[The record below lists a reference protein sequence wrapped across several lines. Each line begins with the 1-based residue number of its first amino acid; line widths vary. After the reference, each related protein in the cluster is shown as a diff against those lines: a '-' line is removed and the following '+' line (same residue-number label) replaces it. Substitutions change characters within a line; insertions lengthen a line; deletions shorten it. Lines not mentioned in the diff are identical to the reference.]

1 MAFPRG
7 PVRSKDSLN
16 FSLVKEK
23 IRINEQIRAS
33 ELRVIDDI
41 DGNLGIISLSEA
53 LRHAREKGLDLIEIS
68 PNAEP
73 PIAKI
78 TDYGRFQYTS
88 QKKEREAKAKA
99 HVTETKNVQ
108 VKIGTGER
116 DLELK
121 AAKTS
126 NWLKDGHRVKL
137 DLFLPGRSKYMD
149 PKFLEERM
157 DRMLK
162 LVTEDYRIAEGP
174 AKSPKGLTVV
184 VERSGKKAPT
194 STNINEGVK
203 AE

>member
-1 MAFPRG
+1 
-7 PVRSKDSLN
+7 
-16 FSLVKEK
+16 VKEK
-23 IRINEQIRAS
+23 VRINEQIKVP
-33 ELRVIDDI
+33 ELRVIDDEE
-41 DGNLGIISLSEA
+41 GNLGVMPTREA
-53 LRHAREKGLDLIEIS
+53 IDRARAKGLDLIEVS
-68 PNAEP
+68 PTAIP

-88 QKKEREAKAKA
+88 QKKEREAKSKA
-99 HVTETKNVQ
+99 HITETKNVQ

-121 AAKTS
+121 AKKAS
-126 NWLKDGHRVKL
+126 EWLKDGHRVKL

-162 LVTEDYRIAEGP
+162 LVTEEFKVAEGP
-174 AKSPKGLTVV
+174 VKSPKGMTIVI
-184 VERSGKKAPT
+184 ERSGKVIKKPT
-194 STNINEGVK
+194 DPTPTPPSK